1 MSHNSH
7 MPIFSAEQFKGIYK
21 PSEYGMTW
29 DEVPRHRLFHMR
41 MTKDA
46 LNDMES
52 SIKSEGI
59 KVPVKV
65 DRMVGKVVDGHH
77 RAAIAL
83 RHGLDIPVEY
93 KKAEE

>member
-1 MSHNSH
+1 
-7 MPIFSAEQFKGIYK
+7 MPIFSAEQFKNIYK
-21 PSEYGMTW
+21 PSEYGEHW
-29 DEVPRHRLFHMR
+29 NEVPQSRLFHMR
-41 MTKDA
+41 MTPDA
-46 LNDMES
+46 LNAMEN

-59 KVPVKV
+59 QVPVKV

-83 RHGLDIPVEY
+83 RHGLSIPVEY